1 MEPRWSA
8 KEIEEGPS
16 IALFPAGDRFED
28 FYDKIGFTLDDFR
41 VRRSGGWVFNF
52 VEGLRQQGV
61 RTVLMFGSARVSRTV
76 RFVHQHSG
84 TQVCILPVPKLHV
97 KARNFA
103 SRRDSQFQA
112 WTSTASYLALSVGRL
127 ARELRAYG
135 CVGLLCQEFETPRF
149 DVCVLVG
156 RLLQLPVF
164 ATYQG
169 AVEQHAGVEK
179 LIRPLTVRSCSGL
192 AIGASVEI
200 ERVKSRY
207 RLSEQKIRHIPNAV
221 DVEVWSPGEST
232 VRSTL
237 GIDPDALVVAWHGRV
252 QVERKGLD
260 LLLQAWQR
268 LRATRASRDVRLLLI
283 GWGRD
288 SDLLRRMIGDLPSPE
303 EIVWVDRYVHDS
315 DEIVQHLR
323 VADVYCLPSRHE
335 GFAVAVLEAM
345 ACGLPVV
352 ASDVP
357 GISDV
362 FRDGD
367 SSGGM
372 IVRQGAPD
380 ELASALGVLLDD
392 SSRRKALGL
401 AARRKVEEDFTIDK
415 VGRQLWE
422 FMCEQGVRDRPS
434 S

>member
-1 MEPRWSA
+1 
-8 KEIEEGPS
+8 
-16 IALFPAGDRFED
+16 
-28 FYDKIGFTLDDFR
+28 
-41 VRRSGGWVFNF
+41 
-52 VEGLRQQGV
+52 
-61 RTVLMFGSARVSRTV
+61 
-76 RFVHQHSG
+76 
-84 TQVCILPVPKLHV
+84 
-97 KARNFA
+97 
-103 SRRDSQFQA
+103 
-112 WTSTASYLALSVGRL
+112 
-127 ARELRAYG
+127 
-135 CVGLLCQEFETPRF
+135 
-149 DVCVLVG
+149 
-156 RLLQLPVF
+156 
-164 ATYQG
+164 
-169 AVEQHAGVEK
+169 
-179 LIRPLTVRSCSGL
+179 
-192 AIGASVEI
+192 
-200 ERVKSRY
+200 
-207 RLSEQKIRHIPNAV
+207 
-221 DVEVWSPGEST
+221 
-232 VRSTL
+232 
-237 GIDPDALVVAWHGRV
+237 
-252 QVERKGLD
+252 
-260 LLLQAWQR
+260 
-268 LRATRASRDVRLLLI
+268 
-283 GWGRD
+283 
-288 SDLLRRMIGDLPSPE
+288 MIGDLPSPE